1 MECLHRHTEA
11 ERDIRILESKSD
23 GSRLY
28 LDGAVLYTHVD
39 SEGRN
44 RLDYVAAM
52 GVLIDQY
59 AQASMPFS
67 PLEYARSSRKR
78 LVDDLREKLGAP

>member
-1 MECLHRHTEA
+1 MESLHRHTEA

-52 GVLIDQY
+52 ERALVG
-59 AQASMPFS
+59 
-67 PLEYARSSRKR
+67 ARDRGR
-78 LVDDLREKLGAP
+78 DDLSVNEASRRGKAGGHVEPLD